1 MAYLSLV
8 LVPGDHQAGKFI
20 EDRVCFIDGQRSI
33 FGIVLHGQN
42 GQLDCAKSFNGLI
55 VETVLGHGHLTVVS
69 LRSGVGTHRSFHC
82 IVVVLVGDQ
91 TLTRSYVVD
100 GLIRATLR
108 LRHQSSLIAQC
119 RGDDLVAKVKELIR
133 EGNVRR
139 LFIKNEKGETLLEI
153 PLTAGVAVT
162 VVTAAFAPAL
172 VAVGAIAALL
182 TSVTIGVERR
192 RNPNDSAGENTVAVP
207 EE

>member
-1 MAYLSLV
+1 MNDSNTWYEEF
-8 LVPGDHQAGKFI
+8 K
-20 EDRVCFIDGQRSI
+20 
-33 FGIVLHGQN
+33 
-42 GQLDCAKSFNGLI
+42 
-55 VETVLGHGHLTVVS
+55 VS
-69 LRSGVGTHRSFHC
+69 
-82 IVVVLVGDQ
+82 
-91 TLTRSYVVD
+91 
-100 GLIRATLR
+100 
-108 LRHQSSLIAQC
+108 
-119 RGDDLVAKVKELIR
+119 GDDLVAKVKELIR

-139 LFIKNEKGETLLEI
+139 LFIKNDKGETLLEI

-192 RNPNDSAGENTVAVP
+192 RNPNDPAGESTVAVP

>member
-1 MAYLSLV
+1 MNDSNTWYEEF
-8 LVPGDHQAGKFI
+8 K
-20 EDRVCFIDGQRSI
+20 
-33 FGIVLHGQN
+33 
-42 GQLDCAKSFNGLI
+42 
-55 VETVLGHGHLTVVS
+55 VS
-69 LRSGVGTHRSFHC
+69 
-82 IVVVLVGDQ
+82 
-91 TLTRSYVVD
+91 
-100 GLIRATLR
+100 
-108 LRHQSSLIAQC
+108 
-119 RGDDLVAKVKELIR
+119 GDDLVAKVKELIR

-139 LFIKNEKGETLLEI
+139 LFIKNDKGETLLEI

-192 RNPNDSAGENTVAVP
+192 RAPESGGDEGAVPVP